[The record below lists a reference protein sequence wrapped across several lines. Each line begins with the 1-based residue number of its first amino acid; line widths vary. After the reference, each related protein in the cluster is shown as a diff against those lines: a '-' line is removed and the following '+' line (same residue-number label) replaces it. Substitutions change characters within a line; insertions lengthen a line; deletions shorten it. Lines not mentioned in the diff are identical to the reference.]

1 MDSIQMAAKDC
12 AEAADRINGSEGGY
26 IVDKSAAGDIAKICA
41 ALAALAP
48 KLAPESMSE
57 IESAAL
63 ALARAAFLQNSG
75 NNH

>member
-1 MDSIQMAAKDC
+1 MELIQLAAKDC
-12 AEAADRINGSEGGY
+12 AAAADRINGSEGGY

-48 KLAPESMSE
+48 KLAPESIPE

-75 NNH
+75 NNP